1 MLAQIYEIQAP
12 EEAEKCI
19 SLGVDRIGSVLLSA
33 AEWKNAEIR
42 EVIRLTD
49 QTKTRNNLIPLFD
62 DWDTLCKAM
71 DYYRPH
77 FVHFCDNLTD
87 AQGHPMDLTPFIL
100 LQEKFKN
107 TFPEIG
113 IVRSIPV
120 PHDGLAPDFPC
131 LGLVH
136 ELEEASDF
144 LLIDTWLGKEPVA
157 GFVGITGTLADL
169 ERAKAVVLQSKT
181 PVLLAGGLS
190 PENVFD
196 TVSEVL
202 PAGADSCTQTNQVD
216 ASGTPIRF
224 KKDFVKVERFV
235 KEIRRAE
242 AALPSRREALMQQL
256 AKITEELQLRVAALP
271 AHSVRPH
278 QLLAIEDLEE
288 KIALTEK
295 MLRQLDRILSGKRPR
310 LTTGL

>member
-1 MLAQIYEIQAP
+1 MLAQIYEIQTP

-33 AEWKNAEIR
+33 SEWKNPEIR
-42 EVIRLTD
+42 EVIRLSEGTGAAS
-49 QTKTRNNLIPLFD
+49 NLIPLFG

-71 DYYRPH
+71 DYYRPRC
-77 FVHFCDNLTD
+77 VHFCDTLTD
-87 AQGHPMDLTPFIL
+87 AQGLQLDLSPFIL

-107 TFPEIG
+107 AFPEIG

-120 PHDGLAPDFPC
+120 PPAGLTLDFPC
-131 LGLVH
+131 LDLVRS
-136 ELEEASDF
+136 LEGVSDF
-144 LLIDTWLGKEPVA
+144 FLIDTWLGKEPVD
-157 GFVGITGTLADL
+157 GFVGITGKLADL
-169 ERAKAVVLQSKT
+169 ERAKAIVLQSNI

-196 TVSEVL
+196 AVSEVL

-216 ASGTPIRF
+216 GSGKAIRF
-224 KKDFVKVERFV
+224 KKDFVKVEGFV

-242 AALPSRREALMQQL
+242 SAFPSKKGSLNLQL
-256 AKITEELQLRVAALP
+256 TKLKEELQLRVAALP
-271 AHSVRPH
+271 AHSIRPH

-288 KIALTEK
+288 EIALTEK
-295 MLRQLDRILSGKRPR
+295 SLRQIEKIS
-310 LTTGL
+310 